1 MRLRSRVPV
10 VASSGVSRR
19 AALSSIVLLPLLAVL
34 APRQAEAR
42 VIALE
47 GQRFEDVIT
56 LGDRN
61 LRLNGLGLRGVA
73 WVKAFVAG
81 LYVAVPSSEPG
92 ALLAQPGP
100 KRLRLKVMLDAPSHE
115 LTKSLVARI
124 NKYEPES
131 ALKQLGERP
140 ARLGALIDSIGDLH
154 AGDVL
159 DLDFEPAQG
168 VRLLHNER
176 TVGAPVAGDDLYR
189 AVLKIFVGDRPIDKR
204 MKAGLLRG
212 GY

>member
-1 MRLRSRVPV
+1 MRRVAV
-10 VASSGVSRR
+10 CAFAGFTLTL
-19 AALSSIVLLPLLAVL
+19 ALG
-34 APRQAEAR
+34 QAQQAQAR
-42 VIALE
+42 VITLE
-47 GQRFEDVIT
+47 GQRFDDVIT
-56 LGDRN
+56 LNDRV

-81 LYVAVPSSEPG
+81 LYVPVPSSEPG
-92 ALLAQPGP
+92 ALLAMPGP

-124 NKYEPES
+124 NKYEPEP

-140 ARLGALIDSIGDLH
+140 AQLGELIDSLGDLRS
-154 AGDVL
+154 GDVL
-159 DLDFEPAQG
+159 DLDFEPGKG
-168 VRLLHNER
+168 VRLSYNDKA
-176 TVGAPVAGDDLYR
+176 VGAPVAGEDLYR
-189 AVLKIFVGDRPIDKR
+189 AVLKIFVGERAIDKR